1 MPFVVRRVPFSGTVS
16 TSNVVLVVVL
26 AFVLAA
32 CEPVTAPT
40 TATIDIL
47 PPPEP
52 IDSTTSTMPTT
63 STTPPAPERSSE
75 YHGFLPDGTEYTV
88 FIEGVVGESIE
99 FIDAPIV
106 LGVNAIGIGT
116 FPAP

>member
-40 TATIDIL
+40 TTTIDIL
-47 PPPEP
+47 TPPEP
-52 IDSTTSTMPTT
+52 I
-63 STTPPAPERSSE
+63 E
-75 YHGFLPDGTEYTV
+75 
-88 FIEGVVGESIE
+88 
-99 FIDAPIV
+99 
-106 LGVNAIGIGT
+106 
-116 FPAP
+116 